1 MSRQRLTWGGGARR
15 ASAHPALPWEGPT
28 HPAAKPDPEA
38 DQYENGDTSS
48 WGEDIHPPPYRTS
61 PAPAMPVDDGGYT
74 HPATQPGAPAKNASI
89 ERHALKCVRVASAML
104 GRDVTAA
111 AERNDKR
118 AEQLLTN
125 QAFDL
130 MGLTAAQLDAT
141 LRRLE
146 AANDPDEALLRK
158 MLAEEAEGE
167 ESDAEAG
174 EDEAEHEDE
183 EADAEASKKAS
194 KKATRRAG
202 EEEEDEGESKTASAQ
217 ILAELRSLRSELNA
231 LKSGRKAGEDEAEA
245 ESDEEACGEDMAMDD
260 EQMLAQMLSEA
271 DVDSAYLSADMGDED
286 GIGLDFALP
295 DEAMGMV
302 TDPMEFSDED
312 DALLNSIFAGRT
324 AGEETHEEEEEA
336 AEEPVAKKASRT
348 ASVNLRPQP
357 RRPSTGVRSV
367 GGLTRQ
373 ASSADVN
380 DLSALWESAPDVSK
394 VFK

>member
-1 MSRQRLTWGGGARR
+1 
-15 ASAHPALPWEGPT
+15 
-28 HPAAKPDPEA
+28 
-38 DQYENGDTSS
+38 
-48 WGEDIHPPPYRTS
+48 
-61 PAPAMPVDDGGYT
+61 MPVDDGGYT

-146 AANDPDEALLRK
+146 AATDPDEALLRK
-158 MLAEEAEGE
+158 MLAEESEGE

-174 EDEAEHEDE
+174 EDEAEHE
-183 EADAEASKKAS
+183 EAEHEAGKKTARRS
-194 KKATRRAG
+194 RRAG

-245 ESDEEACGEDMAMDD
+245 ESDEEACGEDMALDD

-271 DVDSAYLSADMGDED
+271 DVDSAYLSADMDDED

-324 AGEETHEEEEEA
+324 AGEEAPEEEE
-336 AEEPVAKKASRT
+336 EEPVAKKASRT

>member
-146 AANDPDEALLRK
+146 AATDPDEALLRK
-158 MLAEEAEGE
+158 MLAEESEGE

-174 EDEAEHEDE
+174 EDEAEHE
-183 EADAEASKKAS
+183 EAEHEAGKKTARRS
-194 KKATRRAG
+194 RRAG

-245 ESDEEACGEDMAMDD
+245 ESDEEACGEDMALDD

-271 DVDSAYLSADMGDED
+271 DVDSAYLSADMDDED

-324 AGEETHEEEEEA
+324 AGEEAPEEEE
-336 AEEPVAKKASRT
+336 EEPVAKKASRT